1 MVNYSPKLPLTRGSE
16 TSYEMLKTMSEV
28 IKQNFR
34 MLVLT
39 NPGERMM
46 IPDFGVG
53 LYRFFFEPL
62 SAVLFD
68 KVRTRITSQVSK
80 YMPFL
85 NVRNID
91 FITSEQDDSLNP
103 NTLYVKI
110 RYTIPAINAN
120 DEIQLT
126 VNNYEF

>member
-1 MVNYSPKLPLTRGSE
+1 MQSFPKL
-16 TSYEMLKTMSEV
+16 LKFVLRFYT
-28 IKQNFR
+28 IQFR
-34 MLVLT
+34 QSRKPICRVH
-39 NPGERMM
+39 
-46 IPDFGVG
+46 
-53 LYRFFFEPL
+53 
-62 SAVLFD
+62 AVLFD

-110 RYTIPAINAN
+110 RYTIPALNAN